1 MLQSIANLIKESEA
15 SQVQLNISVLGDE
28 LHVIL
33 NTKLGEMPKNASK
46 DLIKLRQALSSP
58 LSLKGEIG
66 SVDVQFT
73 DVLSQFIESYS
84 ETVVQYNNLLD
95 VKSKHESNKKAS
107 KKQTTPTS
115 EAVNQG
121 SNTEA
126 VNCEEPQTTDFLD
139 NEPESL

>member
-33 NTKLGEMPKNASK
+33 NTKLGDMPKNASK

-115 EAVNQG
+115 EAVNQS
-121 SNTEA
+121 SNTET

>member
-1 MLQSIANLIKESEA
+1 MLQSIANQIKESEA

-33 NTKLGEMPKNASK
+33 NTKLGDMPKNASK

-107 KKQTTPTS
+107 KKQTTATS
-115 EAVNQG
+115 EAINHG
-121 SNTEA
+121 SNTET
-126 VNCEEPQTTDFLD
+126 VNCEEPQTIDFLD